1 MASRLFTGFSAD
13 RFLIP
18 RTPTSMDCIFCK
30 IVAGEI
36 PAEILHRDE
45 QVIVIRDINPQ
56 APVHLL
62 VLPTSHLE
70 SVREI
75 EAGNASL
82 AGHMTLVANDMARR
96 EGVFDKGYRLAI
108 NCGDEGGQTVGHLH
122 MHVLGGR
129 QLSGQL
135 G

>member
-1 MASRLFTGFSAD
+1 
-13 RFLIP
+13 
-18 RTPTSMDCIFCK
+18 MDCIFCK

-36 PAEILHRDE
+36 PAEVLYRDE

-62 VLPTSHLE
+62 VLPTEHLE

-75 EAGNASL
+75 KAGNASL
-82 AGHMTLVANDMARR
+82 AGHMTVVANEMARK
-96 EGVFDKGYRLAI
+96 EGVFEKGYRLVI
-108 NCGDEGGQTVGHLH
+108 NCGDEGGQSVGHLH

-135 G
+135 D

>member
-1 MASRLFTGFSAD
+1 
-13 RFLIP
+13 
-18 RTPTSMDCIFCK
+18 MDCIFCK

-36 PAEILHRDE
+36 PADVLHRDE

-56 APVHLL
+56 APTHLL
-62 VLPTSHLE
+62 VLPATHLS
-70 SVREI
+70 SVRDIGED
-75 EAGNASL
+75 NASL
-82 AGHMTLVANDMARR
+82 AGHMTVIANDMARR
-96 EGVFDKGYRLAI
+96 EGVADNGYRLAI

-129 QLSGQL
+129 QLSGHL

>member
-1 MASRLFTGFSAD
+1 
-13 RFLIP
+13 
-18 RTPTSMDCIFCK
+18 MDCIFCK
-30 IVAGEI
+30 IVGGEI
-36 PAEILHRDE
+36 PAEVLHRDE
-45 QVIVIRDINPQ
+45 QVIVIRDINSQ
-56 APVHLL
+56 APTHLL
-62 VLPTSHLE
+62 VLPTSHLA

-75 EAGNASL
+75 SEDKASL
-82 AGHMTLVANDMARR
+82 AGHMTVIANEMACK

-129 QLSGQL
+129 QMSGEL

>member
-1 MASRLFTGFSAD
+1 
-13 RFLIP
+13 
-18 RTPTSMDCIFCK
+18 MDCIFCK
-30 IVAGEI
+30 IVVGEI
-36 PAEILHRDE
+36 PAEVLYRDE

-82 AGHMTLVANDMARR
+82 AGHMTVVANDMACK
-96 EGVFDKGYRLAI
+96 EGIFDKGYRLAI
-108 NCGDEGGQTVGHLH
+108 NCGGEGGQTVGHLH